1 MLPGNHRFK
10 SLNIDMVCWTR
21 TKAILRGS
29 KKTSPLMHFSPSLA
43 VAKLIASYL
52 TKHFYL
58 YHSCSSGD
66 PYIKF
71 HWSVA
76 NDHAQ
81 DQYLLYLMLP
91 VPSKKNIT
99 PKLHQCLIGMY
110 SIWVGEACVISIT
123 HRKYERRIALTWWI
137 QSPESI
143 ITIMVEIRECNYQSV
158 IL

>member
-21 TKAILRGS
+21 TKAILRWV
-29 KKTSPLMHFSPSLA
+29 TSLLAWPWQSWFKAIWQSTYTYTILVVVGILILNSIDPLQTIMLKINIYCTS
-43 VAKLIASYL
+43 
-52 TKHFYL
+52 FYL
-58 YHSCSSGD
+58 C
-66 PYIKF
+66 P
-71 HWSVA
+71 
-76 NDHAQ
+76 Q
-81 DQYLLYLMLP
+81 
-91 VPSKKNIT
+91 KKNIT

-143 ITIMVEIRECNYQSV
+143 ITIMVEKRECNYQSV
-158 IL
+158 II